1 MDKFSANIFSDKS
14 YPSIKFKNVSEIER
28 GDSLD
33 PHDSFMVVKNDDN
46 TSLQIIYLSDLAK
59 YFSDVNVSNQWY
71 LPTVSD
77 GMLKF
82 VWSEDVQNAP
92 KPIIIDVSALIP
104 LVSDTTDGRMSSSDK
119 VKLDKLSSGSTVTPD
134 DVKKV
139 LSETID
145 NDTIIIENGVMKATV
160 GGSDLANKA
169 ILETITEAK
178 ITNWDNAS
186 TNSHTHTNSAVLNKF
201 TEADDGSVL
210 YNEKAVGFEIDDDS
224 TETNKVWSSKKISE
238 SIPSKVSIL
247 DNDSKYQTESDVNTK
262 LEEYA
267 KKTDIPAVPTTVSE
281 LENDSKYLTEYTETD
296 PTVPEWAKQESK
308 PTYTAEEVG
317 ALPADTVIP
326 TVDVDKEYVDN
337 QITGVKTWTD
347 GEESLGIKTVLY
359 SDNTLTLYK
368 KPNATVG
375 DNADFTINLPVEQFL
390 DQTKT
395 VFINNFTWS
404 EESYP
409 GSTDPNLD
417 GNPVLVLAV
426 KGDTDINYSFISM
439 NELVKVY
446 KASTNASSITLE
458 IDDATNTISGSA
470 NISKDAGNTLRIGT
484 DGGLFIGTTGD
495 GAFQVT
501 VMPDS
506 VAEGTVVQYIG
517 ETTEKYHIGYFYK
530 YTKGSDG
537 VLYWEA
543 LPTMA
548 NTAFQVTSIPDSATE
563 GTIIQYIGNST
574 DTYTRGYF
582 YRYSKDVLDTMI
594 WEPIDTMKIVVDTS
608 LTDTSTNPPQSK
620 VVYQKFAEYDQ
631 RIPTKISQLTND
643 KEYQTKEEIDDSLLS
658 YATKSDIPKV
668 PTNVSVF
675 NNDAKYQTDAD
686 LNSALEPYAKSA
698 DLKTKLSQFENDEN
712 FIKNTV
718 DNLVNYYL
726 KSELYTQT
734 EIDNL
739 IGGINKLTSE
749 IVTELPTENIS
760 TSTIYLIK
768 KENAETY
775 TQYMYIDD
783 AWAELGD
790 TTIDLSKY
798 YTKTEV
804 DTKLVQYALKDAVD
818 NHIADT
824 GIHVSTEDR
833 TKWDKAATDD
843 HTHENKTVLDKFTE
857 NASGVLLYNGE
868 SVNSSAD
875 NIWYGTKEEYDAI
888 ELKDPNML
896 YVIDDEDD
904 TLSSVMID
912 DTAVSTKK
920 TWSSNKINQELQFID
935 DESYSSEKKTWS
947 CKKIAQSVVLKS
959 TNTIAIDVGNN
970 RTSTLFEFNLD
981 SLNLTHGMYHYKMA
995 FTGNGNIAYCS
1006 EGCIGNYT
1014 GSYRIS
1020 TDYKSSQISD
1030 ISMSGSTVRV
1040 RTSTGCYGASLG
1052 IMFTY
1057 EWVRS

>member
-1 MDKFSANIFSDKS
+1 MSKIWKMSFDDTEENIHDIIARADEYTSKEEMKSSTDVDDNLIAHCAEDNKFYVYNSTNDEDTTLGKWRVFSSGESGSGGTNITK
-14 YPSIKFKNVSEIER
+14 VSE
-28 GDSLD
+28 
-33 PHDSFMVVKNDDN
+33 
-46 TSLQIIYLSDLAK
+46 
-59 YFSDVNVSNQWY
+59 
-71 LPTVSD
+71 
-77 GMLKF
+77 
-82 VWSEDVQNAP
+82 
-92 KPIIIDVSALIP
+92 
-104 LVSDTTDGRMSSSDK
+104 
-119 VKLDKLSSGSTVTPD
+119 
-134 DVKKV
+134 
-139 LSETID
+139 
-145 NDTIIIENGVMKATV
+145 
-160 GGSDLANKA
+160 
-169 ILETITEAK
+169 LE
-178 ITNWDNAS
+178 
-186 TNSHTHTNSAVLNKF
+186 
-201 TEADDGSVL
+201 
-210 YNEKAVGFEIDDDS
+210 
-224 TETNKVWSSKKISE
+224 
-238 SIPSKVSIL
+238 
-247 DNDSKYQTESDVNTK
+247 NDSKYQTESDVNTK
-262 LEEYA
+262 LEGYA
-267 KKTDIPAVPTTVSE
+267 KATDIPTVPTKVSE
-281 LENDSKYLTEYTETD
+281 LENDSNYLTEYTETD
-296 PTVPEWAKQESK
+296 PTVPEWAKQENK
-308 PTYTAEEVG
+308 PTYTANEVG
-317 ALPADTVIP
+317 ALPASTVIP
-326 TVDVDKEYVDN
+326 TVDVNKEYVDT
-337 QITGVKTWTD
+337 QITAVKTWTD

-359 SDNTLTLYK
+359 SNNTLTLYK
-368 KPNATVG
+368 KPNATIE
-375 DNADFTINLPVEQFL
+375 DTADFTVNLPAEQFL
-390 DQTKT
+390 DQAKT

-409 GSTDPNLD
+409 GSTNPNLD

-426 KGDTDINYSFISM
+426 KGDTEVSYSFISM

-446 KASTNASSITLE
+446 KASTDASSITLE
-458 IDDATNTISGSA
+458 IDDVTNTISGRVK
-470 NISKDAGNTLRIGT
+470 ISTDSGNTLRIGT
-484 DGGLFIGTTGD
+484 DGGLFISTTGD

-506 VAEGTVVQYIG
+506 VAEGAVVQYIG

-548 NTAFQVTSIPDSATE
+548 NTAFQVTSMPDSATE
-563 GTIIQYIGNST
+563 GTVVQYIGETT

-582 YRYSKDVLDTMI
+582 YRYSEDILDTMV
-594 WEPIDTMKIVVDTS
+594 WEPMDTMKIVVDTS

-643 KEYQTKEEIDDSLLS
+643 KEYQTKEEIDDALLS
-658 YATKSDIPKV
+658 YAVKSDIPRI

-686 LNSALEPYAKSA
+686 LNSALGAFAKSA

-734 EIDNL
+734 EVDNL
-739 IGGINKLTSE
+739 IGGINRLTSE

-775 TQYMYIDD
+775 TQYMHIND

-804 DTKLVQYALKDAVD
+804 DTKLVQYASKDVVD

-843 HTHENKTVLDKFTE
+843 HTHENKTILDKFTE
-857 NASGVLLYNGE
+857 NDSGVLLYNGE
-868 SVNSSAD
+868 SVNSSTD

-904 TLSSVMID
+904 TLSSIMID
-912 DTAVSTKK
+912 DTTVSTKK

-947 CKKIAQSVVLKS
+947 CNKIAQSVVLKS
-959 TNTIAIDVGNN
+959 TNTITLINGNN
-970 RTSTLFEFNLD
+970 QASTSFEFNLD

-995 FTGNGNIAYCS
+995 FTGGGNIAYCS
-1006 EGCIGNYT
+1006 EGAIGNYD

-1030 ISMSGSTVRV
+1030 ISMSGTTIRV

-1057 EWVRS
+1057 EWIRS